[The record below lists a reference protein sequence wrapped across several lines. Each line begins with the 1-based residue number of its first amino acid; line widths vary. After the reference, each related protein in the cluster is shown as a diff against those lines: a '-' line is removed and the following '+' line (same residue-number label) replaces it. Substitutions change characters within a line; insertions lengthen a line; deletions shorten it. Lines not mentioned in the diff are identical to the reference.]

1 MATGRMAWLAIKR
14 RGQGHSSLPF
24 LACLWLGGS
33 LPCGAVEVGIAG
45 VFPGKALLV
54 IDGAP
59 PRSVA
64 VGQKTEQGVKLLAI
78 DDGAAVVEVDGRRRT
93 LRVGQSVVSQR
104 SGDGNSALVLSA
116 DANGHFY
123 ATGRING
130 GTVRFLVDT
139 GATMVSIGAA
149 DARRLGL
156 DTRNAPTGY
165 TQTANGNAR
174 VYKVRL
180 SSVRIGDVTLND
192 VDGLVHEQDLPI
204 ALLGMSFLNRME
216 MQRDGQRM
224 ILRRRY

>member
-1 MATGRMAWLAIKR
+1 M
-14 RGQGHSSLPF
+14 
-24 LACLWLGGS
+24 
-33 LPCGAVEVGIAG
+33 
-45 VFPGKALLV
+45 

-64 VGQKTEQGVKLLAI
+64 VGQKTEQGVKLLGI
-78 DDGAAVVEVDGRRRT
+78 DEGAAVVEVDGRRRT

-104 SGDGNSALVLSA
+104 SGDGNLPLVLSA

-123 ATGRING
+123 ATGSING

-156 DTRNAPTGY
+156 DTRNAPVGY

-180 SSVRIGDVTLND
+180 SSVKIGDVTLND

-224 ILRRRY
+224 ILKRRY

>member
-1 MATGRMAWLAIKR
+1 MATGRMEWLANKGMGR
-14 RGQGHSSLPF
+14 ANSSLRL
-24 LACLWLGGS
+24 LACLWFAGS
-33 LPCGAVEVGIAG
+33 LPCFAVEVGIAG

-59 PRSVA
+59 PRSIA
-64 VGQKTEQGVKLLAI
+64 VGQRTEQGVKLLAI

-93 LRVGQSVVSQR
+93 LRVGQSVVSQQ
-104 SGDGNSALVLSA
+104 SGDGNSVLALSA

-123 ATGRING
+123 ATGSING

-139 GATMVSIGAA
+139 GATMVSLGAA

-156 DTRNAPTGY
+156 DTRNAPVGY
-165 TQTANGNAR
+165 TQTANGAAR

-180 SSVRIGDVTLND
+180 STVRIGDVTLND

-224 ILRRRY
+224 ILKRRY